1 MEIFL
6 SRYMGIVLFSMFIY
20 LVFALIFFLLL
31 RGVILWYFKINENT
45 RNLSRIANALE
56 RISTSDYFEVSK
68 HEKSDLV
75 NLVDKKI
82 RREIA

>member
-45 RNLSRIANALE
+45 SNLSRIANALE

-75 NLVDKKI
+75 NLVDKKN
-82 RREIA
+82 